1 MGKLHVYGRV
11 SVFWPVL
18 FFFYIPA
25 QQCEEQKF
33 LRLNENLVFSFFHFY
48 YENSLI
54 CNMCLVGHEK
64 MLEFICD
71 KTATPYFSNL
81 IWLIGKDAIELDD
94 CVVQESE

>member
-1 MGKLHVYGRV
+1 
-11 SVFWPVL
+11 
-18 FFFYIPA
+18 
-25 QQCEEQKF
+25 
-33 LRLNENLVFSFFHFY
+33 
-48 YENSLI
+48 
-54 CNMCLVGHEK
+54 